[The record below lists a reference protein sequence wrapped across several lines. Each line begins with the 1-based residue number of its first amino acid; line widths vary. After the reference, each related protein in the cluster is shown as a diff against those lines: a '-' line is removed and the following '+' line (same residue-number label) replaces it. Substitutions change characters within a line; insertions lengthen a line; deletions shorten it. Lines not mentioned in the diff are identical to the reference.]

1 MGDGFFAPTLL
12 WGHVRGGADGVMRR
26 RQLGALETFGNAEI
40 GQFDF
45 AFRCEH
51 DVGRLQVAMDDAAFV
66 GML

>member
-1 MGDGFFAPTLL
+1 
-12 WGHVRGGADGVMRR
+12 MRR

-66 GML
+66 SML